1 MESVIK
7 LRSNTHEDKQQIP
20 FSRCTGYVTLEFFF
34 LAKKVDYSTVNSRC
48 SLGFEFYP
56 LVLNLTAQCTEKVY
70 SHFTAFDSPLLDKD
84 RT

>member
-7 LRSNTHEDKQQIP
+7 LRSNTHEDKQQTP
-20 FSRCTGYVTLEFFF
+20 FSRCTGYVTQ
-34 LAKKVDYSTVNSRC
+34 KKVDYSTVNSRC